1 MLTSSPRKRNSLG
14 SRTAWL
20 RPLRKI
26 FAVGMIDTSLY
37 QGRTAP
43 LKQYCHRQRR
53 RPPYDSRLITRASLS
68 ALHLIALAIGFGAVF
83 ARGRR
88 LRDLRRSPDDA
99 AALTRLFQADAL
111 WGLAAVLWILTGV
124 LRAFG
129 GLEKTPAFYL
139 GNGFFWVKMGL
150 FVLILALE
158 VRPMVTFVRW
168 RAARA
173 RGRAPVAGSNW
184 NALIAINDAETVV
197 VVLITFVAALMA
209 RGAWLF

>member
-1 MLTSSPRKRNSLG
+1 
-14 SRTAWL
+14 
-20 RPLRKI
+20 
-26 FAVGMIDTSLY
+26 MI
-37 QGRTAP
+37 A
-43 LKQYCHRQRR
+43 
-53 RPPYDSRLITRASLS
+53 RASLS
-68 ALHLIALAIGFGAVF
+68 ALHLLALAIGFGAVF

-124 LRAFG
+124 LRAFA

-139 GNGFFWVKMGL
+139 RNGFFWLKMGL

-173 RGRAPVAGSNW
+173 RGQAAVTGSNL
-184 NALIAINDAETVV
+184 NALIGWNDAETVV
-197 VVLITFVAALMA
+197 VVLIPFVAALMA